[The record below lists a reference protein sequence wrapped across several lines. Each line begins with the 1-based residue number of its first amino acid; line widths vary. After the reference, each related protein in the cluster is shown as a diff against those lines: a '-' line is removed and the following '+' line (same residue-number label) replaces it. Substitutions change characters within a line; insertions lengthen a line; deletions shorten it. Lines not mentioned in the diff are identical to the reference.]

1 VIEQNRKAFDLLGI
15 TQYHEAGMLGQGEK
29 IDIVL
34 DNVNESGH
42 GIKVMSLC
50 EEIAPLAP
58 VKYLPRL
65 DMKKSV
71 DWIFAN
77 KDKIASI
84 ICSWGITGI
93 IPDFLRLEALDIPIF
108 TSSGN
113 SGKEKMRFPANLPW
127 VFSVGAWDI
136 NKERVEIYSTYG
148 KELDCVIPDNI
159 YWISGKGKPMTDD
172 GTSFCAPVV
181 PRMLRLTGRNYTR
194 QQAYDFIIANRK
206 DVLEPGWDIKS
217 GHGLFVLPKLEVP
230 KVRDINLLHPELKVK
245 AEKLIEIAKGRGINI
260 IITQTWR
267 TKEEQDAL
275 YAQGRTT
282 PGNIVTNVKYPN
294 SLHCWGVAFDVAVML
309 NGEVSWTAAHYD
321 QVGILGESLGLEWGG
336 RWSSFPD
343 KPHFQLPGYK
353 VSDLINKYG
362 TPENFKKSWT
372 TKKEVKDMP
381 GFEGPAKVVFRGK
394 ELSAGIL
401 EGKTF
406 VELRALAELL
416 GLKVYWD
423 NATKTVTLS

>member
-1 VIEQNRKAFDLLGI
+1 VIEQNRKAFDLLNI
-15 TQYHEAGMLGQGEK
+15 TEYHEAGMLGQGDK
-29 IDIVL
+29 IDVVL

-230 KVRDINLLHPELKVK
+230 KMRDINLLHPDLIPK
-245 AEKLIEIAKGRGINI
+245 AQKLIELARQKGIDI
-260 IITQTWR
+260 IISQTLR
-267 TKEEQDAL
+267 TKEEQNDL
-275 YAQGRTT
+275 YAQGRTK
-282 PGNIVTNVKYPN
+282 PGNIVTHVEYPY
-294 SLHCWGVAFDVAVML
+294 SLHCWGVAFDIAVIIGGKA
-309 NGEVSWTAAHYD
+309 NWDAKYYD
-321 QVGILGESLGLEWGG
+321 LIGPLGESLGLEWGG
-336 RWSSFPD
+336 RWKSFVD
-343 KPHFQLPGYK
+343 RPHFQLPDTE
-353 VSDLINKYG
+353 VTELIRKYS
-362 TPENFKKSWT
+362 TPENFMKGKPTREEAKK
-372 TKKEVKDMP
+372 V